1 MKATRCLAAAAA
13 LLAATALTAPA
24 MAMTEIRISTAAPD
38 QSAIS
43 DALRLIEK
51 RMDEAYP
58 GEVDVSVHTAS
69 TLFRQGTELPAM
81 QRGNLEMASLVTFE
95 IEAQLPEYGVF
106 SAGYLFRTPEQMLN
120 VFTGPIGEEFAA
132 KVAEE
137 MDIVILATGYL
148 GTRQVALREVKNV
161 KTPEDFAGVKLR
173 MPPGASF
180 QTLARA
186 MNITPVA
193 MPITEVYLALQTG
206 SIDGQDNPANMTRD
220 WKFDE
225 VSREIVLTD
234 HLVQP
239 VFFAIAKPVF
249 EALTAEQQDTLRAA
263 ARDAAEI
270 EAQKTI
276 EAEKAALAAFE
287 EAGIVISHPDLELF
301 RANAAKLYEEEGLAA
316 EWQPG
321 LRAKI
326 DATQ

>member
-1 MKATRCLAAAAA
+1 MKATRHLAAAAA

-38 QSAIS
+38 QSPLS
-43 DALRLIEK
+43 DAFRLIEK

-58 GEVDVSVHTAS
+58 GEIDVSVHTAS

-81 QRGNLEMASLVTFE
+81 QRGNLEMASPVTFE
-95 IEAQLPEYGVF
+95 IESQLPEYGVF
-106 SAGYLFRTPEQMLN
+106 GAGYLFRSPQQMLA
-120 VFTGPIGEEFAA
+120 VFNGPIGEEFAT

-137 MDIVILATGYL
+137 MDIEILATGYL
-148 GTRQVALREVKNV
+148 GTRQVTLRDVKNV
-161 KTPEDFAGVKLR
+161 QTPEDFAGVKLR

-220 WKFDE
+220 WKFGE
-225 VSREIVLTD
+225 VSKEVVLTD
-234 HLVQP
+234 HLIQP

-249 EALTAEQQDTLRAA
+249 DALTTEQQETLRAA
-263 ARDAAEI
+263 AREAAAI
-270 EAQKTI
+270 EAEQTI
-276 EAEKAALAAFE
+276 EAEKSALAEFE
-287 EAGIVISHPDLELF
+287 KAGIVISHPDLELF
-301 RANAAKLYEEEGLAA
+301 RVNAAKLYEEEGLAA

-321 LRAKI
+321 LRARI
-326 DATQ
+326 DATR